1 MEFVPERAFFA
12 TSGILFVGLF
22 FATLV
27 AILLGRFIGHHSHK
41 RSQGTKTVTDD
52 TLISAILGLMA
63 LVVAFTFSGAAGR
76 LDQRERL
83 ISAET
88 SAVSSAY
95 AAMRYINEAD
105 RPPLDQ
111 LFRQFMQ
118 QREVLYDNVLDF
130 DGFLQRQRDIDT
142 TISQL
147 QDGAYAAALR
157 VAPEGRA
164 YAAEFVKLVNAMGS
178 AYTGQVQAMW
188 FHPPRIIW
196 MTLILLVLIGSFLA
210 GYKMGVN
217 QRREGLL
224 SLMFAILIA
233 SAIYLILCLEFPLL
247 FGVSRLESN
256 VRQSALFHVM
266 LSAPAPAP
274 AVAAPSAN

>member
-1 MEFVPERAFFA
+1 MEFVPARVFFA
-12 TSGILFVGLF
+12 TSGILFVGL
-22 FATLV
+22 LV
-27 AILLGRFIGHHSHK
+27 AVFVAIQIGRYIGHRSHQK
-41 RSQGTKTVTDD
+41 SQGAKSVTDD

-83 ISAET
+83 IAAET
-88 SAVSSAY
+88 SAVSSAH

-105 RPPLDQ
+105 RPDLDR
-111 LFRQFMQ
+111 LFRQFVA
-118 QREVLYDNVLDF
+118 QREVLYDNVIDF
-130 DGFLQRQRDIDT
+130 DGFMQRQKALDV

-147 QDGAYAAALR
+147 QDAAYTVALH

-164 YAAEFVKLVNAMGS
+164 FAGEFVKLVNAMGS
-178 AYTGQVQAMW
+178 AYTSQVQAMW

-196 MTLILLVLIGSFLA
+196 ITLVLLVLIGSFLA

-217 QRREGLL
+217 QRRERLL
-224 SLMFAILIA
+224 SLMFSILIA
-233 SAIYLILCLEFPLL
+233 CAIYLILCLEFPLL

-256 VRQSALFHVM
+256 IRQSMTFKEMISKPVEPQQNLQ
-266 LSAPAPAP
+266 
-274 AVAAPSAN
+274 